1 MVDLI
6 YVHVNAMKLVITN
19 KIKGQGGKAGEKY
32 LLD

>member
-1 MVDLI
+1 MVDVI

-19 KIKGQGGKAGEKY
+19 KIKGQGGKVGEKC